1 MVYLNGKFIPKEHAM
16 ISVMDR
22 GFLFGDS
29 IYEIMP
35 VYEGRIFH
43 IDLHLKR
50 LEKSLKLVK
59 IKNPKTFK
67 EWNEIA
73 NKIVKYNTKY
83 KNQYIYLQITRGCDD
98 QRNHTYEN
106 LKPTIYMESSYLEVI
121 QKKELMSGFSA
132 ITKEDIRWEK
142 CNIKATSLIANIMYA
157 QEARDNNVAE
167 IILLNKNI
175 VTECSSSNIFIV
187 KNGIIYTH
195 PKNNQI
201 LPGITREVIIKYAI
215 NNNIKVVEQ
224 AFTKEQLFN
233 ADEVWISSSRR
244 ELLPITKIDGIAI
257 NKEKIGDIW
266 SFIYDQYQ
274 QQK

>member
-1 MVYLNGKFIPKEHAM
+1 
-16 ISVMDR
+16 
-22 GFLFGDS
+22 
-29 IYEIMP
+29 
-35 VYEGRIFH
+35 
-43 IDLHLKR
+43 
-50 LEKSLKLVK
+50 
-59 IKNPKTFK
+59 
-67 EWNEIA
+67 
-73 NKIVKYNTKY
+73 
-83 KNQYIYLQITRGCDD
+83 
-98 QRNHTYEN
+98 
-106 LKPTIYMESSYLEVI
+106 
-121 QKKELMSGFSA
+121 MSNFSA